1 MANEVD
7 FRPLK
12 YLCNGTTRDFPFE
25 WKILSVDEVVVIL
38 ETIATGEQTTLQ
50 FPNDYSV
57 TFESTGGQVTTK
69 TAYASEYDIIISR
82 QSSLYQKKRY
92 STSTGFQASEVEKSF
107 DEVSMNLQEQAY
119 TLERAI
125 KVPVGSSVLNLNLP
139 LPNAGKT
146 LKWNEE
152 ETGLVNSTIDVDE
165 LESYAERLYESADNI
180 DIVADNILDV
190 NDVADI
196 MDDVTTVADIEGEVV
211 DVAGIKDNIVAVDN
225 NKNNINAV
233 VLNESNINNVAG
245 NRENINKVADIDDE
259 VVAVAEIDDEVI
271 TVAEIDDEV
280 VAVAHNETNINNCS
294 NNMSSILDAPNQAQ
308 TATQQAGIAT
318 DKAEETALALAEARR
333 MKDSI
338 AYFEYIKA
346 GNLDDVR
353 DVYLVAGNLDD
364 VRTDY
369 IVGGTLDDIRI
380 SPDELRNLNKLPL
393 LKTQVVNNEN
403 TLNETITRVAK
414 NESDIKDLQDKDDSI
429 DVILDTINGD
439 IEQINTDIEGIELDI
454 DELGD
459 GLTSAEGRIG
469 KNESDIDVLQF
480 KTDLFNIIEGGS
492 LDDVR
497 IVYNVAGNLDTSRTD
512 YIVAGNLDSISVSKE
527 DLRNATIIPFLK
539 NQVEELTE
547 KLNYAL
553 NYIASIQSGIVVGSL
568 DR

>member
-1 MANEVD
+1 
-7 FRPLK
+7 
-12 YLCNGTTRDFPFE
+12 
-25 WKILSVDEVVVIL
+25 
-38 ETIATGEQTTLQ
+38 
-50 FPNDYSV
+50 
-57 TFESTGGQVTTK
+57 
-69 TAYASEYDIIISR
+69 
-82 QSSLYQKKRY
+82 
-92 STSTGFQASEVEKSF
+92 
-107 DEVSMNLQEQAY
+107 
-119 TLERAI
+119 
-125 KVPVGSSVLNLNLP
+125 
-139 LPNAGKT
+139 
-146 LKWNEE
+146 
-152 ETGLVNSTIDVDE
+152 
-165 LESYAERLYESADNI
+165 
-180 DIVADNILDV
+180 
-190 NDVADI
+190 
-196 MDDVTTVADIEGEVV
+196 
-211 DVAGIKDNIVAVDN
+211 
-225 NKNNINAV
+225 
-233 VLNESNINNVAG
+233 
-245 NRENINKVADIDDE
+245 
-259 VVAVAEIDDEVI
+259 
-271 TVAEIDDEV
+271 
-280 VAVAHNETNINNCS
+280 
-294 NNMSSILDAPNQAQ
+294 
-308 TATQQAGIAT
+308 
-318 DKAEETALALAEARR
+318 

-393 LKTQVVNNEN
+393 LKTQVENNEN

-480 KTDLFNIIEGGS
+480 KTDLFNIIKGGS